1 MIERGVGMEYG
12 MILNFEERMAAFE
25 DDSIWATYEQLS
37 ILGYYRAAMAKEPRQ
52 LQPRAI
58 REILALPPA

>member
-1 MIERGVGMEYG
+1 

-37 ILGYYRAAMAKEPRQ
+37 ILGYYKAAMDDMPRQ
-52 LQPRAI
+52 LKLQAI
-58 REILALPPA
+58 REILSLPPA

>member
-1 MIERGVGMEYG
+1 
-12 MILNFEERMAAFE
+12 MAAFV

-37 ILGYYRAAMAKEPRQ
+37 ILGYYKAAMDEMPRQ

-58 REILALPPA
+58 REILALSPA